1 MPHQFIHADEVRL
14 EGVWRTYNGR
24 RFCAWR
30 FEPATGTLKTS
41 RGVVVRSATVKSRP
55 QSLEQLKEV
64 LPELAL
70 EMVKGN
76 SKAA

>member
-1 MPHQFIHADEVRL
+1 MPHQFIHADDARL

-30 FEPATGTLKTS
+30 FEPDTGTLKTS
-41 RGVVVRSATVKSRP
+41 RGVVVRSATIKSKTK
-55 QSLEQLKEV
+55 SLEELKQV
-64 LPELAL
+64 LPQLAL
-70 EMVKGN
+70 QMAKGN

>member
-1 MPHQFIHADEVRL
+1 MPHQFIHADEARL

-41 RGVVVRSATVKSRP
+41 RGVVVRSTTIDKKP
-55 QSLEQLKEV
+55 KTLEELKEV
-64 LPELAL
+64 LPQLAL
-70 EMVKGN
+70 EMAKGN
-76 SKAA
+76 AQAA